1 MVLRVSNLVKKFP
14 LEKTDPS
21 PDKMFTALD
30 HMSFT
35 LEQGEILGILGPNG
49 AGKTTTIQIL
59 LSVLKPTS
67 GSIEYFGKNF
77 FEHRSEILERVSY
90 ASSYARLPTNLTVRE
105 NLDIFGRL
113 YGLSAE
119 ERAQQIEK
127 YLTFF
132 GVWQVADKE
141 TGFLS
146 AGQMTRVMLA
156 KAFISSPRIIL
167 LDEPTASLDPEIARD
182 VRLFILEQQ
191 KEQGVSMVITSHNM
205 HEITQM
211 CNRVLVLKKGVI
223 IANDTPQ
230 NLALSISHAQLHLTP
245 DIPDALISFL
255 ENNKLPHR
263 TNTHTISLE
272 INEQDIASFLMRLA
286 QEGITYSQISIDKP
300 TLEDYFLSITH
311 KEK

>member
-1 MVLRVSNLVKKFP
+1 
-14 LEKTDPS
+14 
-21 PDKMFTALD
+21 MFTALD
-30 HMSFT
+30 HLSFT
-35 LEQGEILGILGPNG
+35 LEPGEILGILGPNG

-77 FEHRSEILERVSY
+77 FEHRSAILERVSY

-113 YGLSAE
+113 YGLAAG

-127 YLTFF
+127 YLKFF

-156 KAFISSPRIIL
+156 KAFISNPRIIL

-182 VRLFILEQQ
+182 VRSFILEQQ

-205 HEITQM
+205 HEVTQM
-211 CNRVLVLKKGVI
+211 CNRVLVLKNGVI

-230 NLALSISHAQLHLTP
+230 NLALSISRAHLYLTP
-245 DIPDALISFL
+245 DIPDALIGFL
-255 ENNKLPHR
+255 ESNNLLYKM
-263 TNTHTISLE
+263 NTHTISLE
-272 INEQDIASFLMRLA
+272 IDEQEIASLLMRLA
-286 QEGITYSQISIDKP
+286 QERITYSQISIDKP
-300 TLEDYFLSITH
+300 TLEDYFLSITR
-311 KEK
+311 KEQ